1 MGYKNLGKSLIDLPQ
16 NLEDLVVLL
25 NTYDK
30 KIFGVQRTDVEER
43 MYEQYLHDNFKPM
56 ELLDKES
63 LPREK

>member
-30 KIFGVQRTDVEER
+30 KIFGV
-43 MYEQYLHDNFKPM
+43 
-56 ELLDKES
+56 
-63 LPREK
+63 